1 MEHPD
6 PRREWKAIGL
16 LGLLALGLIL
26 WSVGLVVRQRHGDR
40 GIRPRDERSEPTPAQ
55 ATADLLATIAPRE
68 GAAGFPRW
76 RELARLGPPEEL
88 QSGELGFEAL
98 RLVFQRTDG
107 SIAWRVAVLIDASDE
122 TELAVAWRLECRP
135 LDEVGRGEARAL
147 AARWPERVEPL
158 AGRDEPRD
166 GWLAR
171 WRDPL
176 SAAAL
181 EARTRAVLGGH
192 LPADVPGNLR
202 DDYELLIDP
211 LRSLVFEP
219 SGGDPARV
227 GAGRRALERLLSEG
241 REDLVRNVLRGLDPE
256 GRTFA
261 MEALLERVRPSP
273 EDALAMRTLLELE
286 VPVRAAN
293 ARAGRVRASD
303 ALGLV
308 AVPVEASAARE

>member
-1 MEHPD
+1 MEHPR
-6 PRREWKAIGL
+6 PRREWKAIVL
-16 LGLLALGLIL
+16 LGLVALGLIL
-26 WSVGLVVRQRHGDR
+26 WSVGLVVREQDR
-40 GIRPRDERSEPTPAQ
+40 DAAILPPVRRLPPAAAQ
-55 ATADLLATIAPRE
+55 VTADLLARIAPR
-68 GAAGFPRW
+68 GGSGGFPRW

-88 QSGELGFEAL
+88 LSGELGFEAL

-107 SIAWRVAVLIDASDE
+107 SIAWRVGVLIDTSDE
-122 TELAVAWRLECRP
+122 AAPAVALRVECRP
-135 LDEVGRGEARAL
+135 LDEAGRGEARAL
-147 AARWPERVEPL
+147 VARWPERVEPL

-166 GWLAR
+166 GWLVR

-176 SAAAL
+176 RAAAL

-192 LPADVPGNLR
+192 FPVDVPGALR
-202 DDYELLIDP
+202 DDYELLLDP
-211 LRSLVFEP
+211 LRGVVFEP
-219 SGGDPARV
+219 SGGDPARA
-227 GAGRRALERLLSEG
+227 GAGRRALDRILAEG

-273 EDALAMRTLLELE
+273 QDVAAMRTLLALD

-293 ARAGRVRASD
+293 ARAGRVRACD

-308 AVPVEASAARE
+308 AVPVEAAATRE